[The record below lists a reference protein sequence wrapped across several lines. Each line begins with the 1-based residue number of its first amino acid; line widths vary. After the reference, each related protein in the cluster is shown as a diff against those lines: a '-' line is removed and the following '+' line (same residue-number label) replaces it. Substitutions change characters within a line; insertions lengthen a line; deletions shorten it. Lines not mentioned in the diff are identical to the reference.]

1 MNLETIGFYNEN
13 MMYIKIKQNKTL
25 FNYMKRRVSTM
36 RKILLTTAILASLVI
51 TSSAAFASVN
61 TADYAAQSANRST
74 VPTAVKNN
82 NEGTIEYVKQTML
95 NSDGSI
101 SLVSE
106 IWVNTITQE
115 RREDFRCKDVDGTDA
130 FTSHYL
136 KENGTKWIDISRDAQ
151 GNAVNGTYVTVT
163 EEGVKAYNDFTARY
177 SFSAVKARYT
187 GPEWKDEGIV
197 QSADG
202 KTLKKLSQRITRKA
216 GPKLNSANPDK
227 EINSIQYVYIDVDTG
242 FPVKSEFYTEQD
254 GTMKLQSSQIFE
266 YKYVSNDGSLFETGE
281 VDLKELNF
289 ENGVG

>member
-1 MNLETIGFYNEN
+1 
-13 MMYIKIKQNKTL
+13 
-25 FNYMKRRVSTM
+25 M

-74 VPTAVKNN
+74 VLTAVKNN
-82 NEGTIEYVKQTML
+82 NEGTVEYVKQTML

-106 IWVNTITQE
+106 TWVNTITQE

-151 GNAVNGTYVTVT
+151 GNAVSGTYVTVT

-187 GPEWKDEGIV
+187 GHEWKEEGAV

-202 KTLKKLSQRITRKA
+202 KTLKKLSQGITRKA